1 MPRKTVPIFIVVG
14 LLLLLGTGI
23 AWRLTQDDGA
33 LDTRGERGPAA
44 IRVADIRRGPI
55 EDRRVFTG
63 TLEASARFTVAAMR
77 AGRIDSL
84 AVDLADPV
92 QRGQT
97 VARLDDGEAR
107 QDVLQA
113 EAQLAVAKAQQVEA
127 SSAQD
132 IANRSATRMETL
144 HDQGV
149 ASDTQMDTGRA
160 ELLSAQA
167 AVAVAEADVTRAQAG
182 VRTAQIRL
190 QETEARAIWMLEDGA
205 SDGPRIVAERY
216 VNEGDSV
223 STNDPLFSVVD
234 LDPVVAV
241 FFVTERDYGRIVP
254 DQPAVLDVD
263 AWPGRTFPG
272 HVARVSPVFDA
283 ASRQAR
289 VEVAVPNADA
299 ALKPGMFAR
308 VSVSLQE
315 IEDAVTVP
323 TDALTRR
330 DGKSTIF
337 VLSADGQTVHQ
348 HEVRTGIIAEDR
360 VQLLPTTSTTPAGQ
374 TTDATDM
381 HDDRPLSGRVVVL
394 GQQLLND
401 GSKVHVVELDPSP
414 ADDDADAAAAADGAD
429 RP

>member
-1 MPRKTVPIFIVVG
+1 MVG

-33 LDTRGERGPAA
+33 VNTRGERGPAA
-44 IRVADIRRGPI
+44 VRVADIQRGAI

-63 TLEASARFTVAAMR
+63 TLEASARFTVAAQR

-107 QDVLQA
+107 QDLLQA

-127 SSAQD
+127 SSGQD
-132 IANRSATRMETL
+132 IAQRSSTRMETL

-167 AVAVAEADVTRAQAG
+167 AVAVADADVTRAQAG

-190 QETEARAIWMLEDGA
+190 QETEARAIWTLEDGA

-216 VNEGDSV
+216 VSEGDSV

-234 LDPVVAV
+234 LDPVIAV

-254 DQPAVLDVD
+254 EQPAVLDVD

-272 HVARVSPVFDA
+272 RVARVSPVFDA

-308 VSVSLQE
+308 VSVSLQQ
-315 IEDAVTVP
+315 IDDAVTVP

-330 DGKSTIF
+330 DGKPTIF

-348 HEVRTGIIAEDR
+348 RVVRKGITANDR
-360 VQLLPTTSTTPAGQ
+360 VQLLPTASAGETPDAAGGN
-374 TTDATDM
+374 DVPDEPA
-381 HDDRPLSGRVVVL
+381 LSGRVVVL
-394 GQQLLND
+394 GQQLLNE
-401 GSKVHVVELDPSP
+401 GSVVHVVDQSPS
-414 ADDDADAAAAADGAD
+414 AESAADAANDAEGAAAARDGAA